1 MSEDVDIS
9 RLKNKEDKFVITNP
23 ATKKEYAF
31 DPSILSGADWSRAFQ
46 SNDGDFTPDQIKKY
60 YDAAM
65 AMDWQDGWYS
75 TPEMK
80 KEGKSAGYKHITL
93 GGSDTERVDYEIEQD
108 WVKEI
113 WDNIN
118 PGLKLI
124 RHYLNGHGPNQ
135 SGGIHLDGWTGNQY
149 TVIVYLTPDM
159 TPEDG
164 GTLEL
169 WTPNITDEQKALAIN
184 SPYSFGNPYEHY
196 MDVQKSFWP
205 KPGRVVVFDARIPH
219 VSRAVESDKFRVS
232 LVFKGTTLGLQN
244 VETSKPTMIKN
255 VTDNIT
261 DIEFEEVKE

>member
-31 DPSILSGADWSRAFQ
+31 DPSILAGADWSNAFQ
-46 SNDGDFTPDQIKKY
+46 SNDGDFTPEQIKKY

-80 KEGKSAGYKHITL
+80 NDGKSPGYKHISL

-108 WVKEI
+108 WVKEV

-159 TPEDG
+159 KPEDG

-184 SPYSFGNPYEHY
+184 SPYSFNCPQEH
-196 MDVQKSFWP
+196 DINVLKSFWP
-205 KPGRVVVFDARIPH
+205 RPGRVVVFDARIPH
-219 VSRAVESDKFRVS
+219 VARAVESDKFRVS
-232 LVFKGTTLGLQN
+232 LVFKGTTLGMAPEKVVN
-244 VETSKPTMIKN
+244 KKMIEAA
-255 VTDNIT
+255 
-261 DIEFEEVKE
+261 DIEFEEVEK